1 MQQPVLDGKSGKTPT
16 GFIQRFRLLMM
27 TQSINQSSHE
37 KLQSELEPKLIS
49 KFTKLICSCAVSSAE
64 SDMLSGAVRKD
75 AYLGLFGKV
84 CLLSTITWLF
94 HCSSCR
100 SRVSEEHN
108 GIRGTRTR
116 ADAGRETSTGEVKV
130 ARAPDE
136 ANPFLRDAEMA
147 NDVEEATQA
156 RSVERDRNEL
166 PWKDHLVIYTS
177 VK

>member
-1 MQQPVLDGKSGKTPT
+1 M
-16 GFIQRFRLLMM
+16 
-27 TQSINQSSHE
+27 
-37 KLQSELEPKLIS
+37 
-49 KFTKLICSCAVSSAE
+49 
-64 SDMLSGAVRKD
+64 
-75 AYLGLFGKV
+75 
-84 CLLSTITWLF
+84 
-94 HCSSCR
+94 
-100 SRVSEEHN
+100 
-108 GIRGTRTR
+108 
-116 ADAGRETSTGEVKV
+116 